1 MKNALK
7 YEDYINAEI
16 IKRKIK
22 GFAFIKS
29 IPQFDYAVG
38 WEKDK
43 PYYHIVIGDENN
55 RVVTFI
61 RPILEF
67 GDLTR
72 VLDEYLKGR
81 E

>member
-7 YEDYINAEI
+7 YEDFINAEI
-16 IKRKIK
+16 IKRKFK
-22 GFAFIKS
+22 GFAFVKS

-43 PYYHIVIGDENN
+43 PYYGIAIGDETK

-61 RPILEF
+61 RPINNVK
-67 GDLTR
+67 DLTK
-72 VLDEYLKGR
+72 VLDEYLEGR
-81 E
+81 K